1 MGVPRAVQA
10 SVRPSM
16 VSLNCH
22 ITSGFSGLPK
32 LRQFVAAMGRAPL
45 QATLRAASA
54 TARMAPTRGFNWHQ
68 RPLPSVESASARF
81 TTPVFGSLMR
91 TTAASLAP
99 GPARVFVRTL
109 VSYCSV
115 IQRLEAIAGD
125 ASNFT
130 KFEVRLVPSAA
141 NANQSAA
148 VSFLGAGAAVGRWYT
163 GPSSAK
169 GRAGISAATLPLLLM
184 R

>member
-1 MGVPRAVQA
+1 MGVPRAVQVSA
-10 SVRPSM
+10 MPSM

-54 TARMAPTRGFNWHQ
+54 TACIAPTRGFNWHQ

-81 TTPVFGSLMR
+81 TAPVFGSLMR

-99 GPARVFVRTL
+99 GPAKVFVRTL
-109 VSYCSV
+109 ESYCSV

-130 KFEVRLVPSAA
+130 RFAVRLAPSEA
-141 NANQSAA
+141 NANQSFS
-148 VSFLGAGAAVGRWYT
+148 VSTRDAGTAMGR
-163 GPSSAK
+163 
-169 GRAGISAATLPLLLM
+169 L
-184 R
+184 